1 LRAFFDSLRAT
12 RAFLPGRVAA
22 MSGPAAY
29 VLLEAVIAAASVL
42 GGLMAF
48 FSGWR
53 ASQARA
59 SGASPASL
67 QEAINVGI
75 AVGFDRGL
83 GLAILALLIVI
94 ENYA

>member
-1 LRAFFDSLRAT
+1 MAGSPIYA
-12 RAFLPGRVAA
+12 
-22 MSGPAAY
+22 
-29 VLLEAVIAAASVL
+29 LLQAVIAAASVL

-59 SGASPASL
+59 AGHSPASL
-67 QEAINVGI
+67 QVAINDGI
-75 AVGFDRGL
+75 ADGFDRDL
-83 GLAILALLIVI
+83 GLAILALLIVV